1 MEDILA
7 SIRKIIAED
16 PPGSRDVPEPR
27 PQTVA
32 AAVSRPV
39 MRDAEPAFQRSAV
52 EPYLKQSPRQDPFPS
67 YPAAS
72 VPEFAPTPIEPTAPA
87 PRALS
92 IDDQLLELLGD
103 APQPVGATK
112 PIGLSTGPT
121 ADFIAKMTARPVKA
135 QPVEIPA
142 PVAANAAAKP
152 ETRPGFTVHRDRF
165 VPSSPIEAAPSDPYD
180 FNLGPSPFASR
191 PAHLREDR
199 VADETTVPIAPAYGL
214 RDTPAGFGSLIPTR
228 HFDDTRAAAHTY
240 VTPPVVETTPVA
252 VSAPEPAAA
261 AHAETV
267 MTAQSVVP
275 DVDAVLASIEAADV
289 AGPSTAPAV
298 DETLPGHA
306 ASAAEDAS
314 PEVATPQ
321 DAVSPV
327 DLQEAPVAR
336 PVHDEVIIVAE
347 PAADVATPVL
357 QAQYEAVNNRETP
370 AVSAAGS
377 PASSQAITSQAM
389 TTNDYHAA
397 SYGHPLAERTMEDT
411 VAELLRPMLKSW
423 LAENMPKIVE
433 RALRK
438 EIAERNLIEH
448 KTAAE

>member
-1 MEDILA
+1 
-7 SIRKIIAED
+7 
-16 PPGSRDVPEPR
+16 
-27 PQTVA
+27 
-32 AAVSRPV
+32 
-39 MRDAEPAFQRSAV
+39 
-52 EPYLKQSPRQDPFPS
+52 
-67 YPAAS
+67 
-72 VPEFAPTPIEPTAPA
+72 
-87 PRALS
+87 
-92 IDDQLLELLGD
+92 
-103 APQPVGATK
+103 
-112 PIGLSTGPT
+112 
-121 ADFIAKMTARPVKA
+121 
-135 QPVEIPA
+135 
-142 PVAANAAAKP
+142 
-152 ETRPGFTVHRDRF
+152 
-165 VPSSPIEAAPSDPYD
+165 
-180 FNLGPSPFASR
+180 
-191 PAHLREDR
+191 
-199 VADETTVPIAPAYGL
+199 
-214 RDTPAGFGSLIPTR
+214 
-228 HFDDTRAAAHTY
+228 
-240 VTPPVVETTPVA
+240 
-252 VSAPEPAAA
+252 
-261 AHAETV
+261 

-275 DVDAVLASIEAADV
+275 DVDAVLASIEAAAV

-298 DETLPGHA
+298 EETVPGHA
-306 ASAAEDAS
+306 ASAAEDSS

-370 AVSAAGS
+370 VVSAAGS

-397 SYGHPLAERTMEDT
+397 SYGHPPAERTMEDT